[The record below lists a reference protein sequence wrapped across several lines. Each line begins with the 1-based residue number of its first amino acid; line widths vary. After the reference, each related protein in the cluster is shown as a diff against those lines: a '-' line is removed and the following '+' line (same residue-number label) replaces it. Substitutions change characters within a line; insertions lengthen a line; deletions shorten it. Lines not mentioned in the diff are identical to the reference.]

1 MSTTHIELDLTD
13 AQIVQLRE
21 IMDAQ
26 PLRLYAP
33 LIIKVTDALPLESAA
48 DSQPSA
54 DSRRPVPSAL
64 EAPGRGFLSKP
75 YRSGDEVVGGFQLRA
90 LTPRGAQAVETID
103 RALSRLLPHGDS
115 SV

>member
-1 MSTTHIELDLTD
+1 MTRIELDLTD

-54 DSRRPVPSAL
+54 DSSRPAPSL
-64 EAPGRGFLSKP
+64 PVETGR
-75 YRSGDEVVGGFQLRA
+75 GFQLRA
-90 LTPRGAQAVETID
+90 LTPRGAQAVATID